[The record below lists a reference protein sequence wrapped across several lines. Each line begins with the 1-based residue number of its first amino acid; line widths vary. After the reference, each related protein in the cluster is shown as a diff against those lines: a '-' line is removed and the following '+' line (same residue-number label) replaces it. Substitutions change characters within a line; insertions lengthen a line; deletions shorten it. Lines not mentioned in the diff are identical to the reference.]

1 MALICGSAIPAS
13 LPAHNGELLKMSEKL
28 PILIHRFYTVYEDDP
43 KNPGQQRA
51 RDMVEYGP
59 IGAAGRHHVTERI
72 DILSRVQKVSGVN
85 PAVTAARVMWDF
97 IRPRYEAWKNN
108 QDLPETGTPLAAWN
122 HLTQQQAEILRVN
135 GVRSVEDCAQLTDTH
150 FTRIPIPNLRSIV
163 EAAKKFLDSKD
174 VNKYSAELASRDQT
188 IASLMERIDQLTDM
202 VAKAAEAPKRG
213 PGRPPKADQEAAA

>member
-1 MALICGSAIPAS
+1 M
-13 LPAHNGELLKMSEKL
+13 EKL

-59 IGAAGRHHVTERI
+59 IGQAGRTHVTERI
-72 DILSRVQKVSGVN
+72 DILSRVQKVAGVN
-85 PAVTAARVMWDF
+85 PSVLAARVMWDF
-97 IRPRYEAWKNN
+97 IKPRYDAWKTN

-135 GVRSVEDCAQLTDTH
+135 GVRSVEDVSQLTDTH
-150 FTRIPIPNLRSIV
+150 FHRIPIPNLRTIV

-174 VNKYSAELASRDQT
+174 INSFSAQLAAKDDT
-188 IASLMERIDQLTDM
+188 IAALSARVDQLAEM
-202 VAKAAEAPKRG
+202 VANPKRG
-213 PGRPPKADQEAAA
+213 PGRPPKSEEAAA

>member
-1 MALICGSAIPAS
+1 
-13 LPAHNGELLKMSEKL
+13 MSEKL

-43 KNPGQQRA
+43 KNPGQTRA

-59 IGAAGRHHVTERI
+59 IGQAGRHHVTERI
-72 DILSRVQKVSGVN
+72 DILSRVQKISGVN
-85 PAVTAARVMWDF
+85 PAVTAARVMWEF

-150 FTRIPIPNLRSIV
+150 IHRIPIPNMRSII

-174 VNKYSAELASRDQT
+174 INKFSAEMAAKDEM
-188 IASLMERIDQLTDM
+188 IAALTARIDQLAEM
-202 VAKAAEAPKRG
+202 VANQSEDPPKRR
-213 PGRPPKADQEAAA
+213 GRPPNPKPEEAAA